1 MIIWP
6 AYLDSRKS
14 RSQGRRVPLEYA
26 VESPSASEILR
37 AAKKLQLEARMESDK
52 SYPSSWWESS
62 GRVIV
67 EYEGSKGE
75 LLIKLARLLRS
86 SKKN

>member
-37 AAKKLQLEARMESDK
+37 AAKKLHLEARMESEK
-52 SYPSSWWESS
+52 SYPASWWESS
-62 GRVIV
+62 GRVLV
-67 EYEGSKGE
+67 EYEGSKRE
-75 LLIKLARLLRS
+75 LLIKLAMLVRS